1 METRHYCLESSSSRE
16 NLIESLTPEFTWK
29 LQKGSSIEVM
39 TTGDDLQINVSHV
52 YLLLSERKICNQ
64 TNQMQIIVIT
74 KQEQKH
80 QVFSMVLMSPVS
92 FSEDLAHYIFFTVL
106 HFFLLLLFFPLL
118 FSFITN
124 SEVCEN

>member
-92 FSEDLAHYIFFTVL
+92 FSEDLAHYISS
-106 HFFLLLLFFPLL
+106 L
-118 FSFITN
+118 FSIFFITIIFSLAFLFYN
-124 SEVCEN
+124 KFRGM